1 MFVMRSKTSQVWLG
15 TLQHEYPG
23 KGRYWGHGRR
33 LSRSCHP
40 QELELPTLL
49 HTRCEFYNFE
59 LERRI
64 SLFHIGMLNF
74 ILRFGMSS
82 LNRFRAGA
90 VGFYW
95 LVLFFLFL
103 RVVIGN
109 PMWYILSDWIPHWFE
124 GSVSVLCYQ
133 SVWTWGQTYWY
144 SFAVNVEIE

>member
-1 MFVMRSKTSQVWLG
+1 MFVVRSKTSQVCLW

-33 LSRSCHP
+33 LSCSCHP

-64 SLFHIGMLNF
+64 SLFRIGMLSF
-74 ILRFGMSS
+74 ILRVGMSS

-95 LVLFFLFL
+95 LVFFSF
-103 RVVIGN
+103 IFES
-109 PMWYILSDWIPHWFE
+109 SDWQSNVVYPEWLNPALVWGECF
-124 GSVSVLCYQ
+124 SDVLLVSMDLRPNVLIQ
-133 SVWTWGQTYWY
+133 LRL
-144 SFAVNVEIE
+144 